1 MIILVNPRATRS
13 GNRRFPLS
21 VMAVGASIPEG
32 EDWEIVDGNVPNL
45 DVASCISDMVEARSR
60 PSDPVRAM
68 AFTVMP
74 GSQLANAV
82 PLTRKVK
89 AQHPDIAIV
98 WGGNFGSLYPEPVL
112 NALWSVRLSG
122 GDCFAFR
129 AITAMS
135 LLFAVKALFG
145 QSLSSPDFRPG
156 RKHPIKDRYI
166 VVRYCDIFFRHPLR
180 RTTRPAPTKARV
192 AGSGVSV
199 TSTSLSLGANSAIWV
214 LSVGSN
220 PRRGHRLT
228 KYSLGRK
235 PREGRSVTGTVSDKA
250 LPLTTTSARGNGV
263 MALMTRSSTKLRSK
277 LGAET
282 TTASNNTPGRKVPN
296 GAAFDPRSTPQT

>member
-60 PSDPVRAM
+60 PSDPVRAI

-156 RKHPIKDRYI
+156 RKHPIQGSLY
-166 VVRYCDIFFRHPLR
+166 R
-180 RTTRPAPTKARV
+180 RTLLRHFLPT
-192 AGSGVSV
+192 
-199 TSTSLSLGANSAIWV
+199 
-214 LSVGSN
+214 
-220 PRRGHRLT
+220 PLT
-228 KYSLGRK
+228 KNNQASPNQGKGSRLRCVGYK
-235 PREGRSVTGTVSDKA
+235 HITIA
-250 LPLTTTSARGNGV
+250 
-263 MALMTRSSTKLRSK
+263 RSK
-277 LGAET
+277 FRDLGVV
-282 TTASNNTPGRKVPN
+282 GWV
-296 GAAFDPRSTPQT
+296 